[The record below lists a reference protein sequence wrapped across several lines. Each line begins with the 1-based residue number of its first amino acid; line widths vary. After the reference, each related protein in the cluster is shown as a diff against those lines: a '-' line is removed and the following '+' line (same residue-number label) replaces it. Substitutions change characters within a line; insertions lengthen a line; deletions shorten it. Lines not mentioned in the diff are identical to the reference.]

1 MKYNAFVFL
10 FMILIGCNMPEVKTG
25 KPLSYHSMPQ
35 PEFGK
40 HRSRWVTDASD

>member
-25 KPLSYHSMPQ
+25 KQMRYIS
-35 PEFGK
+35 
-40 HRSRWVTDASD
+40 